1 MPLYAFRC
9 TNGCPSRSVWLEHA
23 HTVAEY
29 PLCDECGQTLT
40 KDYRSVQVAASATP
54 VGRNPHAQPEGRRN
68 AWEQSPVLMPGVG
81 GEMLPVID
89 KSGWPMTQKQRVDMG
104 SKYDEAV
111 RTMRA
116 GTI

>member
-1 MPLYAFRC
+1 MPVYAFRC
-9 TNGCPSRSVWLEHA
+9 TCGAPGRTEWLA
-23 HTVAEY
+23 HDHTIAEY
-29 PLCDECGQTLT
+29 PLCHECGCTLT

-54 VGRNPHAQPEGRRN
+54 VGRNPYAPPEGRRN
-68 AWEQSPVLMPGVG
+68 AYEQSPVLMPGAG

-89 KSGWPMTQKQRVDMG
+89 KSGWPMTVKQRQNMG
-104 SKYDEAV
+104 SKFDEAV